1 MNTKKPVST
10 VVSILATAA
19 VSGLLVGTTQA
30 ASANVGA
37 LAASSATAAVQT
49 GLAGTAASPMADMAW
64 GVHTCKGMNAC
75 KGQGGCK
82 TATHSCVGKNSCKGQ
97 GGCNTTMPKNPNT
110 TGGQ

>member
-1 MNTKKPVST
+1 MNTRKSLST
-10 VVSILATAA
+10 VASLLAVAA
-19 VSGLLVGTTQA
+19 VSGMMAGTTQA
-30 ASANVGA
+30 ASANVGV
-37 LAASSATAAVQT
+37 LATSSVSNAVQT

-82 TATHSCVGKNSCKGQ
+82 TATHSCVGKNSCKGK
-97 GGCNTTMPKNPNT
+97 GGCNTTAPKNPMA

>member
-1 MNTKKPVST
+1 MNTRKSLST
-10 VVSILATAA
+10 VASLLAVAA
-19 VSGLLVGTTQA
+19 VSGLMAGTTQA
-30 ASANVGA
+30 ASTNAAG
-37 LAASSATAAVQT
+37 LAASSSPSAVQT

-64 GVHTCKGMNAC
+64 GVHTCKGINAC

-82 TATHSCVGKNSCKGQ
+82 TATHSCVGKNSCKGK